1 LAVSGSG
8 SGGGDYTLL
17 AVIVNAPR
25 SGVQVEFLLR
35 FAPFFIFYSL
45 LAFFVFFFF
54 FFPLLLL
61 SRRVG
66 PSKNPRAFLRLRLL
80 LLLIMFKQKK
90 KKKKKKKKKHY
101 LVRSVFVV
109 MFEPSL
115 ISFRIHWLMIPDKN
129 KNKGE
134 TDGDCINVAF
144 ITSTQKSLESE
155 TLNRK
160 YFWFL
165 PQFLSIYMSSFL
177 FFSDAV
183 QHTRTSGKR

>member
-35 FAPFFIFYSL
+35 FALFFIFYSL

-54 FFPLLLL
+54 FPLLLLWLL

-66 PSKNPRAFLRLRLL
+66 PSNNPRAFLLLL
-80 LLLIMFKQKK
+80 LLLIMFKQKT
-90 KKKKKKKKKHY
+90 KKKKKHY